1 MTTPDPSLLAEVLRH
16 ALDGVAVVAGGGDA
30 PPRVVYAN
38 ATLAGLLRRPEE
50 WLAGRALEEIEI
62 EAPADPEATGIG
74 VGQRVRLRRA
84 DGTTVECERW
94 ALLLPD
100 ARLALH
106 YRPVASSAPGALAA
120 AIDRS
125 SGLCTPEHLMEVLRR
140 DWSCAQRDGRTLTL
154 MRIDVD
160 ACRDYLEV
168 FGRGTTESVLRQVG
182 RTIAAAMRRSSDVVA
197 RITEDEFGVLG
208 LSMEAGPA
216 LEHAAQIV
224 RRVRSLA
231 ILHPRSNTGRYL
243 TVSAGLVTAV
253 APRSLGC
260 DSLLEAAG
268 RALTEAKAQGGN
280 RAVAGTLADA
290 IDG

>member
-1 MTTPDPSLLAEVLRH
+1 MTAPDASLLAEVLRH
-16 ALDGVAVVAGGGDA
+16 ALDGVVVVAGGGDA
-30 PPRVVYAN
+30 PRVVYAN

-50 WLAGRALEEIEI
+50 WLPGRMLDEIEI
-62 EAPADPEATGIG
+62 EAPADPNATGIG
-74 VGQRVRLRRA
+74 IGQRVRLRRA

-106 YRPVASSAPGALAA
+106 YRPVPRSAPGVLAA

-140 DWSCAQRDGRTLTL
+140 DWSVAQRDGRRLTL

-168 FGRGTTESVLRQVG
+168 FGRGTTENVMRQVG
-182 RTIAAAMRRSSDVVA
+182 RTIAAAMRRASDVVA
-197 RITEDEFGVLG
+197 RISDDEFGVLG
-208 LSMEAGPA
+208 LSMEEGPA
-216 LEHAAQIV
+216 VEHARQIV

-231 ILHPRSNTGRYL
+231 ILHPRSTTGRYL
-243 TVSAGLVTAV
+243 TVSAGVVTGV
-253 APRSLGC
+253 ASRSRGC
-260 DSLLEAAG
+260 EALLEAAQ
-268 RALTEAKAQGGN
+268 RALAEAKAQGGN
-280 RAVAGTLADA
+280 RAVAGTLPEAAD
-290 IDG
+290 G

>member
-1 MTTPDPSLLAEVLRH
+1 MDPQ
-16 ALDGVAVVAGGGDA
+16 
-30 PPRVVYAN
+30 
-38 ATLAGLLRRPEE
+38 
-50 WLAGRALEEIEI
+50 
-62 EAPADPEATGIG
+62 
-74 VGQRVRLRRA
+74 QR
-84 DGTTVECERW
+84 
-94 ALLLPD
+94 LLL
-100 ARLALH
+100 
-106 YRPVASSAPGALAA
+106 
-120 AIDRS
+120 
-125 SGLCTPEHLMEVLRR
+125 EVG
-140 DWSCAQRDGRTLTL
+140 WQ
-154 MRIDVD
+154 
-160 ACRDYLEV
+160 
-168 FGRGTTESVLRQVG
+168 
-182 RTIAAAMRRSSDVVA
+182 
-197 RITEDEFGVLG
+197 
-208 LSMEAGPA
+208 A